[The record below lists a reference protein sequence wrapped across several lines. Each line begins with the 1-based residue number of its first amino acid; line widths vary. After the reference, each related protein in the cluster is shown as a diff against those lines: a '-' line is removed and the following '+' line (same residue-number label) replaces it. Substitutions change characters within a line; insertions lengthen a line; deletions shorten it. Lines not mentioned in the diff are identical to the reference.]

1 MLLCDFQILICIGG
15 LQRLYSKDGIKNM
28 TIDTDKKLIS
38 NEVYVITTDDIYTV
52 ELDDVYY
59 DHDEKY
65 VEEDEEV
72 EKILERF

>member
-1 MLLCDFQILICIGG
+1 MLLCVFQILICISG

-28 TIDTDKKLIS
+28 TIDTDKKLI
-38 NEVYVITTDDIYTV
+38 NNDVYVITTDDIYTV

-59 DHDEKY
+59 DDDEKY